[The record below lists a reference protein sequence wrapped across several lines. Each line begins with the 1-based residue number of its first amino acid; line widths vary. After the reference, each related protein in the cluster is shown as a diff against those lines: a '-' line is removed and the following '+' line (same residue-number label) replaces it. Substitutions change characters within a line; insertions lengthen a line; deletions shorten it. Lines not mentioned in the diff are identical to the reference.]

1 MQTKKEHLR
10 KSILIP
16 LLFALTLFLS
26 ASIASLLAIQ
36 RLDNLNDVN
45 EKIHQVEH
53 LFPALLDVE
62 SDLLSAQID
71 FLKED
76 IPLKDFWSIKDR
88 EQLLQRSAPIFKD
101 INRKYNVTH
110 FYFIDLEQ
118 LCFLRV
124 HNPGRYGDFINRATM
139 NAATRKVNPVSGIEL
154 GPLGTFTLRVVH
166 PWYIDGKLTG
176 YIELGKEIHHI
187 TPIMKRSLGV
197 DLIFTIDKNYLQMA
211 NWKEGMKMLGRET
224 EWDLFPNSVV
234 IDSTID
240 TVPLTIGTRL
250 GLPHM
255 EHSADL
261 IKISQDGVKLR
272 GKFLPLIDAAAR
284 DVGEIVVLLDVTGE
298 IATLTTISLYVII
311 FYLILGL
318 ILFLFM
324 FFLLGITEEK
334 LDSTQQE
341 LISEIEERTEAQNE
355 LQVHRDKLELLV
367 QERTEKL
374 NESLSKLKEE
384 VGERELAEQALR
396 LSEAQFRGVF
406 ESSALG
412 ITISDIEGHIINCNP
427 AYQNMLG
434 YSEEELQTMT
444 FSALTHSEDVE
455 KQMGQYRDLIA
466 GKLDFFQAEKRYIS
480 KEGRVVWGQLTV
492 SLIRDEN
499 EQPLFVIGLIEDI
512 GEKKLLEGERLKA
525 SKLESI
531 GILAG
536 GIAHD
541 FNNLLTAIVGNIA
554 LAKRYIDPQENAAKR
569 LQEAE
574 KALMRTRDLTQQL
587 LTFSKGGEPVRRTVS
602 ITDIIRDSCT
612 FALRGSNVKCQLDIA
627 PDLWNSKVDTG
638 QLSQVIQNLAINAD
652 QSMSE
657 GGTVT
662 VTASNETVE
671 ADNDLPVSKGRYVKI
686 SIADNGKGIPAEVI
700 PKIFDPYFT
709 TKEGGS
715 GLGLS
720 IVHSIIN
727 NHDGHIQVESQPGA
741 GSTFLIYL
749 PASKKK
755 SALIKDKSETNEE
768 MIRDF
773 AAELLNQMGYTVELA
788 GDGEEAV
795 ALYTKAKKEGSPF
808 DLVLMDITVP
818 GGMGGKEA
826 VKKILIVDEKAK
838 VIVSSGY
845 AKDPIMSNY
854 KQYGF
859 SGVVPKPYSLDE
871 LGRELNRVIKK

>member
-1 MQTKKEHLR
+1 
-10 KSILIP
+10 
-16 LLFALTLFLS
+16 
-26 ASIASLLAIQ
+26 
-36 RLDNLNDVN
+36 
-45 EKIHQVEH
+45 
-53 LFPALLDVE
+53 
-62 SDLLSAQID
+62 
-71 FLKED
+71 
-76 IPLKDFWSIKDR
+76 
-88 EQLLQRSAPIFKD
+88 
-101 INRKYNVTH
+101 
-110 FYFIDLEQ
+110 
-118 LCFLRV
+118 
-124 HNPGRYGDFINRATM
+124 
-139 NAATRKVNPVSGIEL
+139 
-154 GPLGTFTLRVVH
+154 
-166 PWYIDGKLTG
+166 
-176 YIELGKEIHHI
+176 
-187 TPIMKRSLGV
+187 
-197 DLIFTIDKNYLQMA
+197 
-211 NWKEGMKMLGRET
+211 
-224 EWDLFPNSVV
+224 
-234 IDSTID
+234 
-240 TVPLTIGTRL
+240 
-250 GLPHM
+250 
-255 EHSADL
+255 
-261 IKISQDGVKLR
+261 
-272 GKFLPLIDAAAR
+272 
-284 DVGEIVVLLDVTGE
+284 
-298 IATLTTISLYVII
+298 
-311 FYLILGL
+311 
-318 ILFLFM
+318 
-324 FFLLGITEEK
+324 
-334 LDSTQQE
+334 
-341 LISEIEERTEAQNE
+341 
-355 LQVHRDKLELLV
+355 
-367 QERTEKL
+367 
-374 NESLSKLKEE
+374 
-384 VGERELAEQALR
+384 
-396 LSEAQFRGVF
+396 
-406 ESSALG
+406 
-412 ITISDIEGHIINCNP
+412 
-427 AYQNMLG
+427 
-434 YSEEELQTMT
+434 MT

-755 SALIKDKSETNEE
+755 SALIKDKSETIISGSGKILVMDDEE